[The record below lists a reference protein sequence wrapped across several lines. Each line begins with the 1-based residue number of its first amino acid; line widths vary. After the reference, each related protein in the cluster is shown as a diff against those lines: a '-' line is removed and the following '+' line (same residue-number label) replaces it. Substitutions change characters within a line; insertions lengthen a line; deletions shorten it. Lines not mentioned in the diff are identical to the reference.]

1 MPQTTAVR
9 VGCQEPRLLVAPP
22 SVSSEAGL
30 ELIDLCESVGM
41 QFLPAQKLALV
52 EICAEAGPGKW
63 SAMQTLV
70 EVCRQNGKGLI
81 VEALQLGDLFL
92 FDSYLSTYSAHKFST
107 AEEQAQRLFFWI
119 ENCDDLR
126 KRCRKPLIAN
136 GKLGVRTLKGH
147 RVKFVARERDNGRGL
162 TGDRVV
168 LDEALILKQV
178 VLGSLVPTLSAV
190 PNPQIN
196 MFSST
201 GFGVE
206 ESDSDVMWNFRAK
219 QLVKALTALG
229 LPLEEPDELTA
240 RGIPGA
246 HVYLDWSAVPDAARR
261 DPYAEEHLARANF
274 AYGYHL
280 NAQYIDEVEKE
291 AMTEAQY
298 LQERLGVWPIS
309 RKLVTDEAD
318 SLLELWRQR
327 VWPSSK
333 LGARRE
339 WGVDVS
345 PEQKSASVWVAGES
359 SAGGTHVECVAHGPG
374 TGWLVERVGELVAKH
389 GGRVAVEPSG
399 PVRAVLGELEVAF
412 GDGLVKLTGPQW
424 AGACDGFLAGVKA
437 DGRVR
442 VRVPSEF
449 EGAVAS
455 SIAGAVKANAG
466 DGGFT
471 WSRRS
476 SAVDISPLVAATLAH
491 HLAGVPAVDERP
503 VFAY

>member
-1 MPQTTAVR
+1 MSSGTAVLLGR
-9 VGCQEPRLLVAPP
+9 QQPRILVGPPR
-22 SVSSEAGL
+22 VSSAGL
-30 ELIDLCESVGM
+30 EAVELAESAGLVLDPW
-41 QFLPAQKLALV
+41 QRLAL
-52 EICAEAGPGKW
+52 EEALGERADGTW
-63 SAMQTLV
+63 AAY
-70 EVCRQNGKGLI
+70 EVGLEVPRQNGKGSWI
-81 VEALQLGDLFL
+81 EARELAGLFL
-92 FDSYLSTYSAHKFST
+92 FGERLIVHSAHLFKT
-107 AEEQAQRLFFWI
+107 AKEAFRRILELIEGSDDLAREVRRVTWTHGSEGIEMMSGQRL
-119 ENCDDLR
+119 E
-126 KRCRKPLIAN
+126 
-136 GKLGVRTLKGH
+136 
-147 RVKFVARERDNGRGL
+147 FVARGRGSGRGL
-162 TGDRVV
+162 SGDAVI
-168 LDEALILKQV
+168 LDEAYNLSADMMADL
-178 VLGSLVPTLSAV
+178 LPTLSAR
-190 PNPQIN
+190 PNPQIIYTSSAGFGAEHLESDVLWRVRKRALTGVECDRLCWLEWSAPEDSATDDPEALALAN
-196 MFSST
+196 PGLGIRLTEEFSST
-201 GFGVE
+201 ERG
-206 ESDSDVMWNFRAK
+206 
-219 QLVKALTALG
+219 ALT
-229 LPLEEPDELTA
+229 E
-240 RGIPGA
+240 
-246 HVYLDWSAVPDAARR
+246 DAYRR
-261 DPYAEEHLARANF
+261 
-274 AYGYHL
+274 
-280 NAQYIDEVEKE
+280 
-291 AMTEAQY
+291 
-298 LQERLGVWPIS
+298 ERLGIWSPS
-309 RKLVTDEAD
+309 RKLVDDEAD

-374 TGWLVERVGELVAKH
+374 TGWLAERVGELVAKH